1 MAFPLWRQTLQPA
14 SYNGVPFHVDVQSKA
29 SGRRIVPF
37 EFPKLD
43 TPMTEDMGRRIRRFI
58 VAAYI
63 IYSPVLDPDIISN
76 RDDLIQELEAEGPG
90 LLILPDGLQD
100 MIGAPSGMVVVDHYE
115 VTEHREKGGFIEFQI
130 AFMEAGSATSGAPGI
145 DTQGLVNSNATSATT
160 QFQNSSDI
168 TNLGNQG

>member
-1 MAFPLWRQTLQPA
+1 MALPLWNQTLQPA
-14 SYNGVPFHVDVQSKA
+14 SLNGVPFHVDTQSKA
-29 SGRRIVPF
+29 SGRRIVPY

-43 TPMTEDMGRRIRRFI
+43 IPMTEDMGRRIRRFV

-76 RDDLIQELEAEGPG
+76 RDELIDALELEGPG
-90 LLILPDGLQD
+90 LLILPDGLQN
-100 MIGAPSGMVVVDHYE
+100 MIGAPSGMVVVDHYS
-115 VTEHREKGGFIEFQI
+115 VTEHREKGGFIEFEI
-130 AFMEAGSATSGAPGI
+130 TFMEAGSATAATAS
-145 DTQGLVNSNATSATT
+145 VNTPAAVNNAATSATT